1 MAQVRGRFASRLGF
15 LMAAAG
21 SAVGLGNVWGFP
33 SQTAN
38 NGGGAF
44 VVMYLVLAF
53 LLAWPALM
61 AELVIGRHGQANI
74 VSSMSLGRGLTKR
87 FGAFAGWVGMLT
99 ASLILAF
106 YAIVAG
112 WLLGYTVAPVTQA
125 FGMESAAS
133 WLTTFDFT
141 RNVSLTAVFLGL
153 TMAIVVGGVRGGI
166 EKWSTRL
173 MPVLLVLLVGL
184 IGYVLTLPGADEGL
198 RVYLTPQWDR
208 IFDADLMLSAM
219 GQAFFSLSLGVGA
232 MLIYGSYLGPEQNL
246 PRLGVLVTLI
256 DVGIAFLA
264 GLLVIPAMYAARH
277 LGVEIFDAQG
287 LLKSSDTLLF
297 DTLPALFSQM
307 RGAGDV
313 LMVAFFALMSVA
325 GITSSISMLE
335 VPVSFVVERGWLGR
349 RAATLAVGATVMAVS
364 LTIAANFGALFGLV
378 IMLTT
383 QYSQPL
389 VALVMCLLVGWAMSR
404 HALLKEIQSGAPD
417 IESSLFWKIWPWYV
431 RVICPL
437 CIALV
442 FVHSLQG

>member
-74 VSSMSLGRGLTKR
+74 VTSMSLGRGITKR
-87 FGAFAGWVGMLT
+87 FGALAGWAGMLT

-112 WLLGYTVAPVTQA
+112 WLLGYTAAPVSEA
-125 FGMESAAS
+125 LGMSSAAS

-141 RNVSLTAVFLGL
+141 RNVSLTAVFLAL

-173 MPVLLVLLVGL
+173 MPLLLMLLVGL

-198 RVYLTPQWDR
+198 SVYLTPQWDR

-277 LGVEIFDAQG
+277 LGVEIFDADG

-297 DTLPALFSQM
+297 DTLPALFGQM
-307 RGAGDV
+307 CGAGDI

-349 RAATLAVGATVMAVS
+349 RAATLAVGAASMAIS

-431 RVICPL
+431 RLICPL

-442 FVHSLQG
+442 FAHSL

>member
-74 VSSMSLGRGLTKR
+74 VTSMSLGRGITKR
-87 FGAFAGWVGMLT
+87 FGALAGWAGMLT

-112 WLLGYTVAPVTQA
+112 WLLGYTAAPVSEA
-125 FGMESAAS
+125 LGMSSAAS

-141 RNVSLTAVFLGL
+141 RNVSLTAVFLAL

-173 MPVLLVLLVGL
+173 MPLLLMLLVGL

-198 RVYLTPQWDR
+198 SVYLTPQWDR

-277 LGVEIFDAQG
+277 LGVEIFDADG

-297 DTLPALFSQM
+297 DTLPALFGQM
-307 RGAGDV
+307 GGAGDV

-349 RAATLAVGATVMAVS
+349 RAATLTVGAAIMAIS

-417 IESSLFWKIWPWYV
+417 IESRLFWKIWPWYV
-431 RVICPL
+431 RLICPL

-442 FVHSLQG
+442 FAHSL